1 MHHLS
6 VRLAVLLT
14 AVLSGVPSGALAQ
27 EEQTLLRYVPQQTT
41 AVVWMPRPAETF
53 RRYRA
58 LIPVSRPRSD
68 EQAER
73 IADIERNLD
82 LIEQTLEQF
91 RFVVFYVSS
100 PNESQHWAGYGE
112 LLDDVND
119 PSSFELFPEGL
130 KEWLLS
136 LNQARPIEFD
146 AATAA
151 ADDERDE
158 DQDSADSRSEA
169 ESEIYWELRDQEVFF
184 SSDEASLERL
194 VAVSSGATSKR
205 LIDDRDFQIAIRN
218 LSQANDYDLLLY
230 VPLVPYRELF
240 TRSLWMTMI
249 TMSYW
254 EISEE
259 SFTKCI
265 DCVRSVTASI
275 SLSEANEREDCPILE
290 SELFVQLTEPN
301 PPLLEGLIR
310 GRPVTLPSLPND
322 VGALQIYGQAS
333 VDGPKFIEAHHDSI
347 KFELVEIYSGMPRA
361 EAIEALMH
369 DTGRSYWSDEVAN
382 HWDGSSVSVFGE
394 TPDISYVVSHRF
406 REPESL
412 GPELVELLSETFNG
426 PYLAHDFDF
435 ETHSQNDVITVVPT
449 NESLNRFMTGPYEL
463 DYQKVDEEAISSMKR
478 WFTEQNGQDSNDDEF
493 RVWLAEYRK
502 LSQKVRDQVQREL
515 ARGVSIHG
523 EWLLQ
528 WEKQQSAETDGSRI
542 REQFEQL
549 DERLRKELKG
559 RSEQEYPRLLA
570 SWWDSPFKLL
580 PPSLLPQPPAD
591 SITDDDPASPTEDRS
606 APPIAEQPGLDLLLY
621 GHRVERGVSLRLSA
635 YK

>member
-1 MHHLS
+1 MFHLY

-14 AVLSGVPSGALAQ
+14 ALLSGMATGAIAQ
-27 EEQTLLRYVPQQTT
+27 EERTLLRYVPQQTT

-58 LIPVSRPRSD
+58 LIPVSRASSD

-73 IADIERNLD
+73 IAVIERNLD

-91 RFVVFYVSS
+91 RFVVFYASGSS
-100 PNESQHWAGYGE
+100 ESQHWAGYGE
-112 LLDDVND
+112 LLDDVDN

-130 KEWLLS
+130 KKWLLS
-136 LNQARPIEFD
+136 LNQNRPIESD

-151 ADDERDE
+151 ADDERDD

-194 VAVSSGATSKR
+194 IAVSSGATSNR

-230 VPLVPYRELF
+230 VPLVSYRELLV
-240 TRSLWMTMI
+240 RDLRMTLFMI
-249 TMSYW
+249 GYS

-275 SLSEANEREDCPILE
+275 SLSEANEREGGPILD
-290 SELFVQLTEPN
+290 SEIFVQFTEPN
-301 PPLLEGLIR
+301 PPLLEGLMR
-310 GRPVTLPSLPND
+310 GRPVTFPSLPND
-322 VGALQIYGQAS
+322 VGALQVYSQVS
-333 VDGPKFIEAHHDSI
+333 VDGPKVIKSFRDSI
-347 KFELVEIYSGMPRA
+347 AFELVENYGEIPRA
-361 EAIEALMH
+361 EAVESWIRDHGSA
-369 DTGRSYWSDEVAN
+369 YWSDEVAN
-382 HWDGSSVSVFGE
+382 HWDGISASVFGDFPRINLE
-394 TPDISYVVSHRF
+394 ISHRL
-406 REPESL
+406 REPRAL

-426 PYLAHDFDF
+426 PHLTHDFDF
-435 ETHSQNDVITVVPT
+435 ETHSQNDVITMVPT

-523 EWLLQ
+523 EWLLR
-528 WEKQQSAETDGSRI
+528 WEEQQSAETDGSQI

-549 DERLRKELKG
+549 DERLRNELKG

-580 PPSLLPQPPAD
+580 PPSLPQQPLAD
-591 SITDDDPASPTEDRS
+591 SISDDEQASRTEDRP
-606 APPIAEQPGLDLLLY
+606 APPLAEQPGLDLLLY

-635 YK
+635 YE